1 MEYLI
6 IILSVALMSWTFIGY
21 DFTLAVGPIINTSA
35 IKRNISYPIVVV
47 LILSTIAISINNYA
61 YGNFSN
67 INISSNYLLIIA
79 ISSTISILSLS
90 RISPFISSI
99 YIILGA
105 TLGWQLSGEL
115 SIVNYYYPLKLLA
128 SWIIAPIFGI
138 VIAYLIYFSYRL
150 ILKRTKIHLLSLSYY
165 MQYIIIIGG
174 IALCIAIGIN
184 NGILFK
190 TLKFNAYIN
199 DYYLV
204 LIYIL
209 ILGIFFLSKKKF
221 RLTSDKLLINYFNL
235 TLLESATILWSIT
248 ITLFVFSSPN
258 IMKLLGLSIAPLS
271 LCSLFFS
278 AILGISLV
286 QKREKIEKSVLFK
299 MSLANI
305 IGIIFAV
312 ILSYYSC
319 SIYRLQKSKMGSG
332 GFSSTFYK
340 LDLNI
345 LLISIMAVSLFLFL
359 IYVRRQQQLKNKI
372 KINAYTNQQELFE
385 NQKIISKNE
394 MKKVIEENNKLQSR
408 LEHRRKELVD
418 VALKISEQKSFL
430 EEIYKTLKT
439 ISSEKEYKKDII
451 LSLQTKVQ
459 QRLNFSEEI
468 EGFYSQLE
476 NLHQNFDIRLT
487 EKFPK
492 ITNQERKLTI
502 LLRLGFS
509 TKYIATLMNI
519 SPKSVEISRYRLR
532 IKLGLK
538 KGENLIKFIKNI

>member
-115 SIVNYYYPLKLLA
+115 NIVNYYYPLKLLA